1 MQSSRRLADFFLP
14 THYAIDLSIKREE
27 RTFSG
32 SVTIA
37 GTLPLQGSP
46 WVHVKDLTV
55 VSCSVNEQ
63 EVPFQLHDNDELEL
77 TYGGS
82 ANEDLVVL
90 INFEGV
96 ITDQMHG
103 MYPCY
108 FEHDGS
114 TKELIATQFESH
126 HAREVFP
133 CVDEP
138 AAKATFDVTLETER
152 GITVLGNM
160 PVATQIEAEDRL
172 TTTFERSPKMSTY
185 LLAWVYG
192 ELQKKS
198 ARTTSGVEINVWAT
212 PAQPATALDFALD
225 IAVRSTEFY
234 NDFFGVP
241 YPLPKC
247 DHVALP
253 DFSSGA
259 MENWGLIT
267 YREVALL
274 ADPATTSVSGKHYIA
289 TVIAHE
295 LAHQWFGNLVTMQWW
310 NDLWLNESFAT
321 LMEYIA
327 IDALE
332 PSWNVWLDFA
342 SNESVMALRRD
353 ALDGVQSVQVDVRHP
368 DEISTLFDSAIV
380 YAKGARLLRMLE
392 AYIGKSSFQKG
403 LQEYF
408 TRFRYQNT
416 VADDLWN
423 SLESASGKPIAAL
436 MNTWISQP
444 GYPVVTVADGTLT
457 QEQFFIGEHVDSNRL
472 WPVPLGSDD
481 DTLPELMIDASLTA
495 DMTITSRLNVD
506 DSAHFI
512 TRYEPAR
519 LKAILADIEHAT
531 PLSRLQLMH
540 EQSLLARGG
549 LNASHQLVPLL
560 RSYRY
565 ETTESVWDIMA
576 LTFSELKKFVES
588 NEPATLKLRSLA
600 AELAERQYAKLG
612 WDQQPGETES
622 DTKQRATI
630 LGMMLYS
637 ERKDVVAEAI
647 RRFDNAALTAIPAE
661 IRPLIISTKVKFEET
676 PELVSTL
683 LDSYRTTSSS
693 DLKQDIC
700 AGLTATKH
708 SDTAQLLLD
717 TSKNSKIIKNQDAF
731 RWFVY
736 LVRSP
741 YSRET
746 AWNWLQDN
754 WSWVKQTFGGDKSY
768 DDYPRYAAAGLVTP
782 QQLHEYEEFFAPMRE
797 EPSLAR
803 TITLGISEIKAKI
816 DLIERDR
823 AEVVSILTDQT
834 ISQS

>member
-1 MQSSRRLADFFLP
+1 M
-14 THYAIDLSIKREE
+14 
-27 RTFSG
+27 
-32 SVTIA
+32 
-37 GTLPLQGSP
+37 
-46 WVHVKDLTV
+46 HVKDLTV

-823 AEVVSILTDQT
+823 AEVVNILTDQT

>member
-212 PAQPATALDFALD
+212 PAQPANALDFALD

-519 LKAILADIEHAT
+519 LIAILADIEHAT

-823 AEVVSILTDQT
+823 AEVVNILTDQT

>member
-1 MQSSRRLADFFLP
+1 M
-14 THYAIDLSIKREE
+14 
-27 RTFSG
+27 
-32 SVTIA
+32 
-37 GTLPLQGSP
+37 
-46 WVHVKDLTV
+46 HVKDLTV

-212 PAQPATALDFALD
+212 PAQPANALDFALD

-519 LKAILADIEHAT
+519 LIAILADIEHAT

-823 AEVVSILTDQT
+823 AEVVNILTDQT